1 MNFEYKNTK
10 FLAYDVAET
19 QPFGSEFRSDG
30 PWKVKSAVK
39 VLTQFKQTRYW
50 YVRKRVEVGE
60 LYGYHFSALEALLW

>member
-1 MNFEYKNTK
+1 MTFWVQNTK
-10 FLAYDVAET
+10 FLVYDVAET

-60 LYGYHFSALEALLW
+60 LYHFSALEALLW